1 MPEEYQTDLTYVLSD
16 LNTRT
21 RTLEGKYNILGERL
35 LVVNQNMIEEYK
47 KMINELRTQESDVLE
62 LKKEIENLK
71 DILKQILKEIDS
83 FAKKENIKV
92 LEKYINL
99 WSPLKFVTEK
109 EVEDIINRKL
119 EQKKGDIVDRP
130 KQKRSK

>member
-1 MPEEYQTDLTYVLSD
+1 MPEQYETDLNYVLSD

-47 KMINELRTQESDVLE
+47 KLIQETKTHEDDLNELR
-62 LKKEIENLK
+62 KEIENLK

-99 WSPLKFVTEK
+99 WNPLNFVTEQ
-109 EVEDIINRKL
+109 EVEDLIKKQL

-130 KQKRSK
+130 KEKKSK

>member
-1 MPEEYQTDLTYVLSD
+1 MPEEYQTDLNYILSD
-16 LNTRT
+16 LNIRT

-47 KMINELRTQESDVLE
+47 KIIKEAKTHEDDIIE

-71 DILKQILKEIDS
+71 EILKQILKEIDS

-99 WSPLKFVTEK
+99 WNHLKFVTEQ
-109 EVEDIINRKL
+109 EVEELIKKQL
-119 EQKKGDIVDRP
+119 EQKKGDIVDKP
-130 KQKRSK
+130 KQKRYK

>member
-21 RTLEGKYNILGERL
+21 RTLEGRYNILGERL

-47 KMINELRTQESDVLE
+47 KMITELKTQEQDITE
-62 LKKEIENLK
+62 LKREIENLK
-71 DILKQILKEIDS
+71 DILRQMLKEIDS
-83 FAKKENIKV
+83 FAKKENLKV

-99 WSPLKFVTEK
+99 WSPLKFVTEN
-109 EVEDIINRKL
+109 EVNSLIEKKL
-119 EQKKGDIVDRP
+119 EQKKGDVVDKP
-130 KQKRSK
+130 KQKGR

>member
-1 MPEEYQTDLTYVLSD
+1 MPEEYQTDLNYILSD
-16 LNTRT
+16 LNIRT

-47 KMINELRTQESDVLE
+47 KIIKEAKTHEDDIIE

-71 DILKQILKEIDS
+71 EILKQILKEIDS

-99 WSPLKFVTEK
+99 WNPLKFVTEQ
-109 EVEDIINRKL
+109 EVEELIKKQL
-119 EQKKGDIVDRP
+119 EQKKGDIVDKP
-130 KQKRSK
+130 KQKRYK